1 MLRKLLSSI
10 AMLAVSPALLAQTY
24 PTKPIEFIVTVPAGG
39 SIDGIARAVA
49 KDVSAAL
56 GQPVIVNNRPGAN
69 GNIAAEYV
77 RKSPADGY
85 TLLVLASSTFTLGP
99 YIYKK
104 ISFDPVKDFAPVA
117 MTAGLN
123 MVLVTSPKLDVKDVG
138 SLVTL
143 MKNKPGELNY
153 GSSGNGSL
161 SHVGGEL
168 LNLKTG
174 TQAMHVAY
182 KGIAPAMN
190 DLLGGQIDFMFDSGT
205 AMPHITSGK
214 LKALAVVGPKRL
226 DIFPDV
232 PTLKEAGIEGME
244 VASGWHGIFAPA
256 GTPAAIVQRLNKEI
270 NASLRTAA
278 VRERIRAMGL
288 ESVTSTPE
296 ELGAALRTD
305 LKRLGPVAKQAN
317 IVPQ

>member
-1 MLRKLLSSI
+1 MLRKLLPSI
-10 AMLAVSPALLAQTY
+10 ALLAVSPSLLAQAY

-49 KDVSAAL
+49 KDVSEAL

-77 RKSPADGY
+77 RKSPADGH

-99 YIYKK
+99 YIYKNL
-104 ISFDPVKDFAPVA
+104 SFDPIKDFTPVA
-117 MTAGLN
+117 KTAGLN
-123 MVLVTSPKLDVKDVG
+123 MVLVASPKVEAKNVA

-143 MKNKPGELNY
+143 MKNKPGALNF

-161 SHVGGEL
+161 AHVGAEL
-168 LNLKTG
+168 LNQKTG
-174 TQAMHVAY
+174 TKAVHVAY

-214 LKALAVVGPKRL
+214 LKALAVIGPKRL
-226 DIFPDV
+226 EIFPDV
-232 PTLKEAGIEGME
+232 PTFKEAGIEGME
-244 VASGWHGIFAPA
+244 VASGWHGVFAPA
-256 GTPAAIVQRLNKEI
+256 GTPATVVQKLNKAI
-270 NASLRTAA
+270 NASLRTEA
-278 VRERIRAMGL
+278 VKDRIRAMGL

-296 ELGAALRTD
+296 ELGTALRTD
-305 LKRLGPVAKQAN
+305 IERLGVVAKQAN
-317 IVPQ
+317 VIPQ